1 MNCNLISLP
10 PPPSAPVLE
19 VAFGLLAVAA
29 DPAGCKARLDELIK
43 ATEEICAAHAEMEA
57 ERQRLDN
64 RLQAVEDLRKR
75 ENAVALAAEEN
86 QKISVQLANAR
97 AAQQDRESKLQAD
110 AAALQ
115 QKIKEHEAAVA
126 AHVRRVEQAK
136 AALG

>member
-1 MNCNLISLP
+1 MITTNFTP
-10 PPPSAPVLE
+10 PHIPSAAAIE
-19 VAFGLLAVAA
+19 GAFSLIALAA
-29 DPAGCKARLDELIK
+29 DPEGS
-43 ATEEICAAHAEMEA
+43 
-57 ERQRLDN
+57 
-64 RLQAVEDLRKR
+64 RKR
-75 ENAVALAAEEN
+75 IEELLRAKADVHDALKKLEDERTRLTSAQAREADLKKREEAVALAAEEN

-115 QKIKEHEAAVA
+115 QKIKEHEVAVA